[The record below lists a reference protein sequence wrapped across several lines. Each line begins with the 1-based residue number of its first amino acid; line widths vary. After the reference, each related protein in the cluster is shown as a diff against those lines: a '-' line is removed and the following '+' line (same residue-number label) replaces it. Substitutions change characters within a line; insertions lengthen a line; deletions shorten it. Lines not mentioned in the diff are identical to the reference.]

1 MLLLPGV
8 LLPGVKTSCDWSRQ
22 AGANCHRQTIS
33 LCVLCMTQA
42 DCVQYAEAVKER
54 QQRRQ
59 QVDAELK
66 AINAKLATLQ
76 AVADGTSSDSPSA
89 SPQRGEAS
97 SSEPSGGVGKAAAT
111 AEPAAAAAPA
121 AEPPLTKRAAEQQL
135 KDVKQRRWQLHQEL
149 NQLKADVSMPPYPF
163 HVQLARNLHGFVL
176 VVLLFQK
183 CMTRKAAALIGAS
196 RS

>member
-1 MLLLPGV
+1 
-8 LLPGVKTSCDWSRQ
+8 
-22 AGANCHRQTIS
+22 
-33 LCVLCMTQA
+33 MTQA

-76 AVADGTSSDSPSA
+76 AAAGGTSSDSPSA

-111 AEPAAAAAPA
+111 AAAA

-149 NQLKADVSMPPYPF
+149 NQLKADVSMPPYLF
-163 HVQLARNLHGFVL
+163 HAHLARNLHGFSAPS
-176 VVLLFQK
+176 
-183 CMTRKAAALIGAS
+183 CWSCCYS
-196 RS
+196 RSA